1 MKQNMRY
8 REMVCING
16 VEYPAI
22 HESVFFRDWED
33 VPGIPA
39 SEITHRDT
47 DTEQLDGLLIRGYE
61 MKFGRGKNENWEVYE
76 KSAFDEF
83 VEDYFVK
90 KNLNMV
96 CDINHEGYYDWHAQ
110 CGRVI
115 YMEVNSVGLYFVV
128 YIPRTFESYNELK
141 TRIEEGII
149 QGFSKE
155 GYAVDYEWKYTE
167 SGEFD
172 YELVKKINLISVSLV
187 STPANG
193 LRFEKRQ
200 EIKNGLHYVNKLINE
215 EPHAVNTMEALFNIN
230 HQ

>member
-1 MKQNMRY
+1 MKQSKRY
-8 REMVCING
+8 REMVRING

-22 HESVFFRDWED
+22 HESVFFRDWEE
-33 VPGIPA
+33 VSAIQA
-39 SEITHRDT
+39 SEITHRDS
-47 DTEQLDGLLIRGYE
+47 DTEKLDGLLIRGYE

-76 KSAFDEF
+76 KSAFDDF
-83 VEDYFVK
+83 VADYFVK
-90 KNLNMV
+90 NNLNMV
-96 CDINHEGYYDWHAQ
+96 CDINHEGWNDWHAQ

-128 YIPRTFESYNELK
+128 YVPRKYESYDELK

-167 SGEFD
+167 NGEFD
-172 YELVKKINLISVSLV
+172 YELVKKINLLSVSLV

-193 LRFEKRQ
+193 LRFEKEH
-200 EIKNGLHYVNKLINE
+200 EIKNGLCYTNKLIE
-215 EPHAVNTMEALFNIN
+215 KETAQPENTMEALFNV
-230 HQ
+230 